1 MEVGKIMFEDVFE
14 TVIKGSN
21 TVYLNIPD
29 DKYFVNYDE
38 INNTAAEEIANN
50 YFYSRGR
57 NVIPF
62 VEDIDYDASIHNIKI
77 NVKVQQ
83 QDKMEKALRQ

>member
-1 MEVGKIMFEDVFE
+1 MEVGKAMFKDVFE
-14 TVIKGSN
+14 TVIMGST

-29 DKYFVNYDE
+29 DEYFINYGE

-50 YFYSRGR
+50 YFYLKGR
-57 NVIPF
+57 NVIPL

-83 QDKMEKALRQ
+83 QDKLQKALKQ